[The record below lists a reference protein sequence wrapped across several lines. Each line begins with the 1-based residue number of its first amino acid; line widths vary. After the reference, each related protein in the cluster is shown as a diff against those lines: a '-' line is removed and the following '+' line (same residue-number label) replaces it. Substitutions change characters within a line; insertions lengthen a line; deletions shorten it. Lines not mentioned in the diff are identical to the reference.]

1 MSFHAGSLY
10 LFIISACVYVG
21 HSTFQTGFK
30 AFKWSIGGGRHR
42 AYYSATVYPW
52 ERETDIYSRERLRA
66 RVYTTSVKLANFLLS
81 KKNQRAAQQ
90 IY

>member
-1 MSFHAGSLY
+1 MWGIRLSRRVSKRSSGASEVGGTEP
-10 LFIISACVYVG
+10 IIP
-21 HSTFQTGFK
+21 
-30 AFKWSIGGGRHR
+30 
-42 AYYSATVYPW
+42 TVYPW
-52 ERETDIYSRERLRA
+52 ERETDIYSRERFRA